1 MNAAS
6 RFSSQGQR
14 QLRVGELLRHALA
27 DALQR
32 GEVNDPV
39 LETHAV
45 TVPEVRVSPDLK
57 QATAY
62 VMPLGGVDEGPVLE
76 ALNRNRR
83 FLRGLLAKQVSLKYT
98 PELSFARD
106 ETFDT
111 AARMDALLDSPQV
124 RRDTASDADGEDSG
138 TTR

>member
-1 MNAAS
+1 MNAARS
-6 RFSSQGQR
+6 SSQGQR

-27 DALQR
+27 DILQR

-39 LETHAV
+39 LETHVV

-76 ALNRNRR
+76 ALARNRR
-83 FLRGLLAKQVSLKYT
+83 FLRGLLARRVSLKYT

-106 ETFDT
+106 DTFDA
-111 AARMDALLDSPQV
+111 AARMDALLDSPEV
-124 RRDTASDADGEDSG
+124 RRDTANDPDGEDGGS
-138 TTR
+138 TH